1 MFTLKPD
8 RPYFEAW
15 LRRTKRQFAVS
26 GRLTQTATLLAA
38 EGDGTTEEWSTR
50 LRTMMNGQEVPSIE
64 LLTRI
69 DALIAG
75 PSKPISQSDSQALLF

>member
-1 MFTLKPD
+1 MNETWMTVVGNVAGD
-8 RPYFEAW
+8 
-15 LRRTKRQFAVS
+15 V
-26 GRLTQTATLLAA
+26 RLTQTATLLAA

-50 LRTMMNGQEVPSIE
+50 LRTMMNGHEVPSIE

-75 PSKPISQSDSQALLF
+75 PSKPVSQNDSQALLF